1 METSDVQSLVI
12 NYSGEKKEEENFET
26 KMDSL
31 FNQLDEQFEK
41 VKRYANIDVPL
52 DQIELNQYK
61 FRYDFK
67 NDNYYNTYNNENL
80 IEYNHNNEKKDNKD
94 NNENII
100 IKEPKLE
107 IKEIKDDEEIKKK
120 MYDEIAYQRMEEERK
135 IKEME
140 IEKKREKTLE
150 EEKRIKEEQKKR
162 EEALIKKEK
171 EIMKREK
178 DLIKKEKEIE
188 KKREE
193 EEKRIKEERRRIEE
207 EEEAVERSRMLKLE
221 EEKLKKEEED
231 KEKEAKRESDRIKEL
246 RIQKEKKEEEEK
258 KRKKLEEE
266 KKKEMEKKI
275 KEKELFEEEKLKEQI
290 NNNKINSSK
299 NLEDNNNNDNDI
311 NEISIAEIGDSIEEM
326 EEADSNNTQ
335 KNFKKNERGSTIK
348 SINNESKD
356 TPKLKEGKNLNL
368 TNSRFNNKSINNMN
382 KSRNKSISPG
392 KKSQMKESTNKN
404 MKKQK
409 EEKKPEEDISKGKKE
424 IINRE
429 DSEFVKKFKE
439 SKDYSKLSQ
448 EIINKILEYIYKI
461 DDFDEENDEKEDI
474 NIFPSITAFD
484 TDEKSLKEKIPEF
497 EKKILEK
504 DKLNADDRTRK
515 YFSEEEAFDKN
526 QENDK
531 INDLISEIID
541 ISNESHMEILQNN
554 LDKEKL
560 ENLPLK
566 DLEDLN
572 DMEEIENKLFE
583 KQDFYPDNEPIISNL
598 ENLTTFIYK
607 FKDSAKEKP
616 AIMINAIQ
624 TFNFWRASINDGNSF
639 YRVIMF
645 SLIEHCI
652 LKGDFQFLS
661 YILGEISSNK
671 FIEYYKEKKIEY
683 NKPFLILSA
692 ILLMIQ
698 NKLEEKA
705 HEYLLKAFNLKNG
718 CFDMLLIYYL
728 KKVLSNFG
736 KDINKLLDE
745 KKKSE
750 ENVDLIEEAKINIEQ
765 IENLYL
771 DPPKINIFYLIS
783 SLFNINI
790 KLYLLGGKYL
800 EPVNLIKNIEHVDTS
815 PTFIFGYFFTGY
827 HILYNPDLD
836 NDNEIFKSISEND
849 NPQLIQLTHEL
860 KENKKCDICFKETE
874 HIAFTKKKFIV
885 CFSCLS
891 NHIKEVIKKR
901 CEYFFEEKCLGQ
913 EYYSRPIHLQ
923 DEFYIDDFD
932 LAEISEE
939 GNILNT
945 IYMNNKSS
953 KCIYCEKMK
962 DEDIKLKTLECKCCI
977 CTDCFESIFM
987 NLTNNYGY
995 LLPCEVEM
1003 FNNKLRCKCGRM
1015 YTYNDLCSLYE
1026 SNTEQKEKAKE
1037 RLSLYKENYCLICMK
1052 NLLKELEIKKVK
1064 IRPEKED
1071 DTDHYICEK
1080 CFYKHFKNEDLDFDS
1095 DEENNTK
1102 EENDEDDKKE
1112 KEKDKEKDKEV
1123 KVVKDEH
1130 KIKCS
1135 ICQRWHHYLGSIDGC
1150 GCFIY

>member
-12 NYSGEKKEEENFET
+12 DYSGEKKEEENFDK

-61 FRYDFK
+61 FKFAFQ
-67 NDNYYNTYNNENL
+67 NDNNYNTYNNENL
-80 IEYNHNNEKKDNKD
+80 IEFNNKNEKKDNKD
-94 NNENII
+94 NNENVII
-100 IKEPKLE
+100 PEQKVE
-107 IKEIKDDEEIKKK
+107 INEIKDDEEIKKK
-120 MYDEIAYQRMEEERK
+120 MYNEMAYQRMEEERK

-140 IEKKREKTLE
+140 IEKKREKNLE

-162 EEALIKKEK
+162 ENALIQKEK

-188 KKREE
+188 RKREE

-221 EEKLKKEEED
+221 EEKLRKEEED

-275 KEKELFEEEKLKEQI
+275 KEKEMLEEERLKEQI
-290 NNNKINSSK
+290 NNNKMNNNK
-299 NLEDNNNNDNDI
+299 NIEEENNNDNEN
-311 NEISIAEIGDSIEEM
+311 NEISIAEIGDSIEEL
-326 EEADSNNTQ
+326 EEHDSSNTKNNT
-335 KNFKKNERGSTIK
+335 KKNERESTVK
-348 SINNESKD
+348 SITNESKE
-356 TPKLKEGKNLNL
+356 TPKLKSAKNSNL
-368 TNSRFNNKSINNMN
+368 TGSRFNTSRNNFN
-382 KSRNKSISPG
+382 ISRNKGISPT
-392 KKSQMKESTNKN
+392 KKSQIRESTNKTA
-404 MKKQK
+404 KTQK
-409 EEKKPEEDISKGKKE
+409 EEKKPEKDILEGKKE
-424 IINRE
+424 IINKDRE

-439 SKDYSKLSQ
+439 SKDYAKLSQ
-448 EIINKILEYIYKI
+448 EIINKILEHIYTI
-461 DDFDEENDEKEDI
+461 DDFDDENDKKEDI
-474 NIFPSITAFD
+474 NIFPSITSFD
-484 TDEKSLKEKIPEF
+484 TEEQNLKDKIPDF
-497 EKKILEK
+497 ESKILEK
-504 DKLNADDRTRK
+504 EKLNTDDRMRK
-515 YFSEEEAFDKN
+515 YYNEEEAFDKN

-572 DMEEIENKLFE
+572 DMDDIENKLFE
-583 KQDFYPDNEPIISNL
+583 KQEFYPNNDPIISSL

-616 AIMINAIQ
+616 AIMVNAIQ

-652 LKGDFQFLS
+652 LKGDFKFLS
-661 YILGEISSNK
+661 FILGEISSND
-671 FIEYYKEKKIEY
+671 FIKYYKEKKIEY
-683 NKPFLILSA
+683 EKPFLILSA

-705 HEYLLKAFNLKNG
+705 HEYLLKAFNLKNR

-736 KDINKLLDE
+736 KEINKLLDE

-750 ENVDLIEEAKINIEQ
+750 ENVDLIEEAKIDIDQ
-765 IENLYL
+765 IESLYL

-790 KLYLLGGKYL
+790 KLYLLGGKYS
-800 EPVNLIKNIEHVDTS
+800 EPINLIKSIDHVDTS
-815 PTFIFGYFFTGY
+815 PTFIFGYFFSGY

-836 NDNEIFKSISEND
+836 NDNEIFKNISEND

-860 KENKKCDICFKETE
+860 KANKKCDICYKETE
-874 HIAFTKKKFIV
+874 HIAFVKKKFIV
-885 CFSCLS
+885 CFPCLS
-891 NHIKEVIKKR
+891 NHIKDIVKIR
-901 CEYFFEEKCLGQ
+901 CDNFFEEKCLGQ

-923 DEFYIDDFD
+923 DEFYLDDFD

-953 KCIYCEKMK
+953 KCIYCEKIK
-962 DEDIKLKTLECKCCI
+962 DEDLKLKTLECKCCI
-977 CTDCFESIFM
+977 CTDCFENIFM

-1003 FNNKLRCKCGRM
+1003 FNNKLKCKCGKM
-1015 YTYNDLCSLYE
+1015 YTYNDLSPLYE
-1026 SNTEQKEKAKE
+1026 AKEEQKEKAKE
-1037 RLSLYKENYCLICMK
+1037 RLALYKENYCLICMK
-1052 NLLKELEIKKVK
+1052 NLLKDLEIKKVK

-1071 DTDHYICEK
+1071 DVDHYICEK
-1080 CFYKHFKNEDLDFDS
+1080 CYIKYFKKVDLDSDS
-1095 DEENNTK
+1095 EDEDNTK
-1102 EENDEDDKKE
+1102 EENDEDDEKE
-1112 KEKDKEKDKEV
+1112 KEKNKEV
-1123 KVVKDEH
+1123 KVIKDEH